1 MESLHGN
8 RFIKKSYTI
17 SGDERANPGR
27 KCILLLDVWVEFER
41 VEGGG
46 EVLRWIGGEEKRV
59 SGERMVKAERPRV
72 EVQRRTFRTRSQR
85 FSTHGAPDVGG
96 VVGSSR
102 ARGFNLGERMFPVVH
117 AGASVDVA
125 VLVVADDWG

>member
-46 EVLRWIGGEEKRV
+46 EVRRGIGGEEKRA

-72 EVQRRTFRTRSQR
+72 EV
-85 FSTHGAPDVGG
+85 
-96 VVGSSR
+96 
-102 ARGFNLGERMFPVVH
+102 
-117 AGASVDVA
+117 
-125 VLVVADDWG
+125 